1 MNYSTDPSKKDTD
14 NDSIMDAREIEIG
27 SDPNISNL
35 AVFNLGKSTVTND
48 PTSYSL
54 VSKSAYDQA
63 LLDANE
69 SAEQAVANARVSA
82 KAEGVEEGKLIGL
95 NEGNVIGRSEG
106 EQSVTS
112 NPSAYN
118 LVTKSAYDQMV
129 DDMIKA
135 QSANATHYTEGWFYL
150 PNRGWM
156 WTNFSAYPY
165 FYDAEDKD
173 WMYFQSGEE
182 KPRFYRYKTKSWLTI
197 E

>member
-1 MNYSTDPSKKDTD
+1 MDSDKSITANFIQDLNDDDADGLTNFDELVTYGTDPSKQDTD
-14 NDSIMDAREIEIG
+14 DDGILDAKEIEIG
-27 SDPNISNL
+27 SDPKRSES
-35 AVFNLGKSTVTND
+35 AVFNFGKS
-48 PTSYSL
+48 
-54 VSKSAYDQA
+54 
-63 LLDANE
+63 
-69 SAEQAVANARVSA
+69 
-82 KAEGVEEGKLIGL
+82 
-95 NEGNVIGRSEG
+95 
-106 EQSVTS
+106 SVTS
-112 NPSAYN
+112 NPSAYD

-156 WTNFSAYPY
+156 WTNHSSYPY

-182 KPRFYRYKTKSWLTI
+182 KPRFYRYKTKTWLTI